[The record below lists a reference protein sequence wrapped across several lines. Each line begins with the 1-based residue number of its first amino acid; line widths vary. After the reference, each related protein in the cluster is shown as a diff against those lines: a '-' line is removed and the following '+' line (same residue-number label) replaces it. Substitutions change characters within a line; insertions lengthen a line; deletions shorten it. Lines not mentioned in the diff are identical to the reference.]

1 VTAVEPS
8 RAPRVIV
15 QHDGRE
21 REVQARLVV
30 GADGRGSH
38 VRTWGHFEVR
48 RDPERRLFAGIL
60 FEDMRAPEDLLFSAF
75 LLGSGLM
82 TYVFPQG
89 RGRVR
94 SYVGFQ
100 NDASVERFQGDAD
113 VPRFV
118 ETAVRIG
125 VPKEWYD
132 GARSAGPL
140 ATFDGTDEW
149 VPHPYRDGVALI
161 GDAASTSDPTWG
173 QGMSL
178 TLRDL
183 RLLRDRL
190 LAEEDWDAAGHAYA
204 EEHDRCY
211 GRRTPA
217 TTGTPT
223 SSSTSGPP
231 PTPAVPVRCLSSQ
244 RI

>member
-1 VTAVEPS
+1 
-8 RAPRVIV
+8 
-15 QHDGRE
+15 
-21 REVQARLVV
+21 
-30 GADGRGSH
+30 
-38 VRTWGHFEVR
+38 
-48 RDPERRLFAGIL
+48 
-60 FEDMRAPEDLLFSAF
+60 M
-75 LLGSGLM
+75 
-82 TYVFPQG
+82 
-89 RGRVR
+89 
-94 SYVGFQ
+94 
-100 NDASVERFQGDAD
+100 D

-190 LAEEDWDAAGHAYA
+190 LADEDWDAAGHAYA
-204 EEHDRCY
+204 KEHDRCY
-211 GRRTPA
+211 RETHTCDNWYTDIFLDVGPAADARRARALPLIAEDLTRLPERRSAGGARRRNAPNRFWRRRSRLNGRARLHAHGRLRALMIANGAVLRWECSRPPVRVPPRPDRARPSVGESTCRFPEPSAPA
-217 TTGTPT
+217 PPT
-223 SSSTSGPP
+223 SATS
-231 PTPAVPVRCLSSQ
+231 
-244 RI
+244 

>member
-1 VTAVEPS
+1 
-8 RAPRVIV
+8 
-15 QHDGRE
+15 
-21 REVQARLVV
+21 
-30 GADGRGSH
+30 
-38 VRTWGHFEVR
+38 
-48 RDPERRLFAGIL
+48 
-60 FEDMRAPEDLLFSAF
+60 
-75 LLGSGLM
+75 
-82 TYVFPQG
+82 
-89 RGRVR
+89 
-94 SYVGFQ
+94 
-100 NDASVERFQGDAD
+100 

-183 RLLRDRL
+183 RLLSDRL
-190 LAEEDWDAAGHAYA
+190 LAEEDWDAATEHACRGA
-204 EEHDRCY
+204 TTAVT

-231 PTPAVPVRCLSSQ
+231 PTPAVPVRCLSREDPT
-244 RI
+244 RIPTRRSAGEVPADETARRRFFGDDGLA